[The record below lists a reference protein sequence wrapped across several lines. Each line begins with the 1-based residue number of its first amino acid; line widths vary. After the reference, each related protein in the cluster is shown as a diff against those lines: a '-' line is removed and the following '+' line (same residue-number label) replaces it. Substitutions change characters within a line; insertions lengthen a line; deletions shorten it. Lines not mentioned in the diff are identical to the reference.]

1 MPLEQAAESLT
12 YAGEREM
19 VARALSRRTPDR

>member
-1 MPLEQAAESLT
+1 MPLEEAARALS

-19 VARALSRRTPDR
+19 VTRAMSRLAADR